1 MMLPRQPKK
10 SGRKSTVPPR
20 GRRRAW
26 HIILIDQE
34 PLRRTA
40 LAECR
45 KAMARLEKAR
55 AEWNRFEHQDQP
67 AFARWMAREFGALL
81 SEGRDLE
88 AQIREK
94 EMLIHEVEMEMRFGG
109 RGPHSA
115 YQQVMYQRANP
126 RRANDDF
133 DDFDPDGNAP
143 NDSSP
148 DDPADLS
155 EFEKEALFQDWLM
168 EFLGVNPDRMGD
180 REYWTTFEAFKAN
193 LFGPRSEAAPNTE
206 RGDDNPPNG
215 QEDTERSRLK
225 NLYRRL
231 VRQLHPDLRADGDST
246 VSALWHEVQEA
257 YATGNVERLETLL
270 ALSELESDKLG
281 AQTTL
286 SQMRAVLKELK
297 TALRNL
303 QRSVRA
309 VLLDDAWDFARR
321 GATAALRLRI
331 QNELELTV
339 AEGRHKLTTLNEI
352 IASWSRPSAPKGRR
366 KAPPAHPRFAF

>member
-1 MMLPRQPKK
+1 MMPPRRPKNSK
-10 SGRKSTVPPR
+10 PKSTTTTR

-45 KAMARLEKAR
+45 KAMARLDKAR

-81 SEGRDLE
+81 SQGRDLE

-94 EMLIHEVEMEMRFGG
+94 EMLIHEVEMEIRFGG

-115 YQQVMYQRANP
+115 YQHVMYQRANP
-126 RRANDDF
+126 RRAGDDF
-133 DDFDPDGNAP
+133 DDFGRDGNAP
-143 NDSSP
+143 NDSSS

-155 EFEKEALFQDWLM
+155 EFEKEALFQDWLR
-168 EFLGVNPDRMGD
+168 EFLGVNPDKIGD
-180 REYWTTFEAFKAN
+180 REYWATFEAFKASV
-193 LFGPRSEAAPNTE
+193 FGARSEAAPNAE
-206 RGDDNPPNG
+206 PAEDSRPNG
-215 QEDTERSRLK
+215 QADTERSRLK
-225 NLYRRL
+225 SLYRRL
-231 VRQLHPDLRADGDST
+231 VRQLHPDLQADGDST

-257 YATGNVERLETLL
+257 YAAGNVERLETLL

-321 GATAALRLRI
+321 GATAAIQLRI
-331 QNELELTV
+331 QDELEATV
-339 AEGRHKLTTLNEI
+339 AERRQRLTALNEI
-352 IASWSRPSAPKGRR
+352 IVSWSRPSAPKGRR
-366 KAPPAHPRFAF
+366 KAPLVHPRFAF